1 MVTESGD
8 LAGPKTEEQTGGAVK
23 RSLVLLV
30 ALTTAVAMAIPV
42 GAAETVDR
50 ADRPTPEH
58 IEDLRLSSPRTSTGS
73 LDGVH
78 PSLRGASGDE
88 QVVVQLK
95 TESLA
100 ESGATQ
106 DAQQAAHVNALE
118 RSQSA
123 LFDRI
128 QRLDPGAR
136 LLGSAQRV
144 INAVFVDVSASALDE
159 IAADDAVRRIAPVGE
174 YELDLTETVPYIG
187 AADVQADGHDGSGI
201 TVAVLDSGIDYL
213 HANLGGSG
221 DPDEYAANDPSVIE
235 PGTFPTDKV
244 VGGYDFVG
252 SNWASSSD
260 PIEPDPD
267 PLDDGPGAGH
277 GTHVAD
283 IIGGVN
289 GVAPGVDLHAVKV
302 CSSISTSC
310 SGIAL
315 ILGMEYAVDPNFD
328 GKVKDRVDIINMSLG
343 SLYGQPFD
351 DDLSQAVDGA
361 TALGVLTVASAGNSS
376 DKPFITGS
384 PGAAATALSVAQT
397 QVPSALQVQME
408 VIEPVEDAGL
418 YEAVHQPWSS
428 PLTTAVTGPV
438 LYGLDENKLGCDPF
452 PAGSLTGQI
461 VAVDR
466 GACNFSLKI
475 QNIEAA
481 GGILGIIML
490 VTAEAPFPGGF
501 GGGDLPQ
508 IPAYMISQAAGQILR
523 GGDAVVSFDPAD
535 GIPLVGTMVGSSSRG
550 PQFDDRRIKPE
561 IGAPGASV
569 SAEAGTGTG
578 ETPFGGTSGAAPM
591 VAGAA
596 ALVQDAYGGGKTT
609 GQGRPPGNPPGQG
622 LSPLA
627 TKALLMNT
635 AETDIDTAPG
645 AGLAPITRIGGGEVR
660 VDRAL
665 DATAVAYDA
674 GEPSGALS
682 FFYND
687 VTDVTEITKTVE
699 VMNLTG
705 KKQNYDVDVS
715 FRTPGPEGSGAVTID
730 APTSVT
736 LNPGKFSTTRFDVT
750 MTIDGALLGGNP
762 LNSGSQGGNGD
773 ALTAAEYDG
782 YLTLDGDIPIH
793 LAWHVLPRAA
803 AEVGAD
809 STEFAAGGFPSLVG
823 LTNNG
828 VGTAQIDAYSMVATS
843 PELPE
848 GGPGEQ
854 SPTPDIA
861 AVGVNTFPT
870 AGCPGGFIWAFAF
883 DMHERETHAVV
894 PTSYWVDLDTNQD
907 GTPDYAVFTWDFA
920 GLPNLGD
927 GRTVTWAAPYVSY
940 PTTVGA
946 ASGFFFTEHAT
957 VSGNVALYICGAQVG
972 MTADD
977 LSATN
982 VDAQAYAFDIYFGG
996 PGDATDVFTVTPLG
1010 EQYYAVPEDIPG
1022 NDSGSVAI
1030 YDFGPL
1036 PGNTPE
1042 EGVLLFTNGDRGA
1055 GAHGGATEATEAIHL
1070 VPAP

>member
-1 MVTESGD
+1 MR
-8 LAGPKTEEQTGGAVK
+8 

-30 ALTTAVAMAIPV
+30 ALATAIAMAIPV
-42 GAAETVDR
+42 GAAEVADR

-58 IEDLRLSSPRTSTGS
+58 IDDLRLSSPRTSSGN

-78 PSLRGASGDE
+78 PSLRGAAGDE

-95 TESLA
+95 AESLA
-100 ESGATQ
+100 ESGKTS
-106 DAQQAAHVNALE
+106 DGQQAAHVNSAK
-118 RSQSA
+118 QAQTA

-128 QRLDPGAR
+128 KGIDSGAR

-144 INAVFVDVSASALDE
+144 INAVFVEVNASALAE

-201 TVAVLDSGIDYL
+201 TVAVIDSGVDYH

-221 DPDEYAANDPSVIE
+221 DPADYAANDPTVIE

-252 SNWASSSD
+252 SNWAGSGD

-283 IIGGVN
+283 IIGGMN
-289 GVAPGVDLHAVKV
+289 GVAPGVDIHAVKV

-328 GKVKDRVDIINMSLG
+328 GKVKDRVDIINMSIG
-343 SLYGQPFD
+343 SPYGQPFD

-384 PGAAATALSVAQT
+384 PGAANTALSVAQT
-397 QVPSALQVQME
+397 QVPSATEVPME

-418 YEAVHQPWSS
+418 YEAVHQPWSAA
-428 PLTTAVTGPV
+428 LTDEIAGPV
-438 LYGLDENKLGCDPF
+438 VYGVPLAGGGTDLLGCDTDVVP
-452 PAGSLTGQI
+452 GSLTGQI

-490 VTAEAPFPGGF
+490 VTDEAPFPGGF
-501 GGGDLPQ
+501 GSGDLPQ
-508 IPAYMISQAAGQILR
+508 IPGYMISRTAGDILR
-523 GGDAVVSFDPAD
+523 DGDAVVSFNPAL
-535 GIPLVGTMVGSSSRG
+535 GTPLVGSMVGSSSRG

-578 ETPFGGTSGAAPM
+578 LTPFGGTSGAAPM

-609 GQGRPPGNPPGQG
+609 GNGRPPGNPPGQG

-635 AETDIDTAPG
+635 ADTDIDTAPE
-645 AGLAPITRIGGGEVR
+645 AGLAPVSRIGGGEVR

-674 GEPSGALS
+674 DEPSGALS
-682 FFYND
+682 FFHND
-687 VTDVTEITKTVE
+687 VTGVTEITKTVE

-705 KKQNYDVDVS
+705 KKQTYDVDVS
-715 FRTPGPEGSGAVTID
+715 FRAPGPEGSGAVTID
-730 APTSVT
+730 APSSVT
-736 LNPGKFSTTRFDVT
+736 LRAGKFNTTRFDVT
-750 MTIDGALLGGNP
+750 MTIDGSLLGGNP
-762 LNSGSQGGNGD
+762 LNSGSQGGSGD

-782 YLTLDGDIPIH
+782 YLTLDGDAPIH

-803 AEVGAD
+803 AEVVAD
-809 STEFAAGGFPSLVG
+809 STEFAAGGFPSVVG

-828 VGTAQIDAYSMVATS
+828 VGTAQIDAYSIVATS

-854 SPTPDIA
+854 APTPDIA
-861 AVGVNTFPT
+861 AVGVNTFTVPADVCD
-870 AGCPGGFIWAFAF
+870 AGFVWAFAF

-894 PTSYWVDLDTNQD
+894 PASYWVDLDTDQD
-907 GTPDYAVFTWDFA
+907 GTPDYAVFTWDLS

-927 GRTVTWAAPYVSY
+927 GRTLTWAAPYVSF
-940 PTTVGA
+940 PSTIGN
-946 ASGFFFTEHAT
+946 ASAFFFAEHAT
-957 VSGNVALYICGAQVG
+957 VTGNVALYLCGEQIG
-972 MTADD
+972 MTSAD
-977 LSATN
+977 LLATN
-982 VDAQAYAFDIYFGG
+982 VDAQAFAFDIYFGG

-1010 EQYYAVPEDIPG
+1010 EQYFGLPADIPG
-1022 NDSGSVAI
+1022 NSAGSVAV
-1030 YDFGPL
+1030 YDFGPF

-1042 EGVLLFTNGDRGA
+1042 EGVMLFTNGDRGA
-1055 GAHGGATEATEAIHL
+1055 GAHGGATEETEAIHL
-1070 VPAP
+1070 FPVEP